1 MVLRLRPCAGNLL
14 VPFSLVV
21 RSVLFSFVRSAVR
34 RESLGSVLLVRSVFF
49 LSFVRLAAVTQTFV
63 FGLSCGECCLTIT
76 QAFAVIAK
84 VVVSVVLVGP
94 RWRLSAF

>member
-34 RESLGSVLLVRSVFF
+34 RESLGSVLLVRSVLF
-49 LSFVRLAAVTQTFV
+49 SFVRLAAVTQTFV